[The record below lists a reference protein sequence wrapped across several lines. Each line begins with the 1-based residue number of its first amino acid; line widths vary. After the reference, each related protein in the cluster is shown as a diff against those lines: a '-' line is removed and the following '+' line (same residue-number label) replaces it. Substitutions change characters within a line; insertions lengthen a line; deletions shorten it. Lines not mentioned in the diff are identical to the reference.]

1 MKTFSEFLDEALL
14 PSLIKA
20 VAKQFVKSKALQKAV
35 PKATNIP
42 VRNYW
47 TNKPVAGLS
56 VAPKA
61 PEKVKLA
68 STITGFRSGG
78 ASRGPNFDPMKG
90 SKYQF
95 DPVNQTSI
103 SNTAPGHTHTPA
115 GIKPKSTRT
124 YFDTPK
130 NIISAKQNRNYSTL
144 GKDPKKGLTPFEA
157 WKTGDYPAGVEYAH
171 GKFSQPNWS
180 PTHAGSP
187 IVDIQTRTGSKSNL
201 PLFGAER
208 REIRDRVKAGLQ
220 KPANIEDIKRQL
232 GIKPKN
238 SSTTYRNLGAGR
250 KESVKEQKTFSEFL
264 TDIRNPRQ
272 DT

>member
-1 MKTFSEFLDEALL
+1 MKTYQQFMTEALAA
-14 PSLIKA
+14 SLVKA
-20 VAKQFVKSKALQKAV
+20 VARQFVKSKALQKAV
-35 PKATNIP
+35 PKKPNIP
-42 VRNYW
+42 IRNYFN
-47 TNKPVAGLS
+47 NKPVAGLT
-56 VAPKA
+56 VASKA

-78 ASRGPNFDPMKG
+78 QNRGSNFDPMKG

-95 DPVNQTSI
+95 DPVNRTSI
-103 SNTAPGHTHTPA
+103 SNTAPGHISTPA

-157 WKTGDYPAGVEYAH
+157 WKKGDYPAGVEYSK

-187 IVDIQTRTGSKSNL
+187 IVDIQTRTASKSNL

-208 REIRDRVKAGLQ
+208 KEIKDRVKAELKRPQ
-220 KPANIEDIKRQL
+220 NIQDLKLKKEL
-232 GIKPKN
+232 GIK
-238 SSTTYRNLGAGR
+238 
-250 KESVKEQKTFSEFL
+250 
-264 TDIRNPRQ
+264 D
-272 DT
+272 

>member
-1 MKTFSEFLDEALL
+1 MKTYSEFIQEALIS
-14 PSLIKA
+14 SLIRGVARQAFKSAAVKKA
-20 VAKQFVKSKALQKAV
+20 I
-35 PKATNIP
+35 PKATSIP

-56 VAPKA
+56 VASKA
-61 PEKVKLA
+61 PEKIKST

-78 ASRGPNFDPMKG
+78 SNRGPNFDPMKG

-95 DPVNQTSI
+95 DPIKRTSI
-103 SNTAPGHTHTPA
+103 SNTAPGHHTTPA

-130 NIISAKQNRNYSTL
+130 NIITAKQNKDYSTL
-144 GKDPKKGLTPFEA
+144 GKTPKRGLTPFEA
-157 WKTGDYPAGVEYAH
+157 WKKGDYPAGVEYAK
-171 GKFSQPNWS
+171 GKFSKPNWS

-208 REIRDRVKAGLQ
+208 KEIRQRVKAALQ
-220 KPANIEDIKRQL
+220 KPRNINALKREL
-232 GIKPKN
+232 GMSQNP
-238 SSTTYRNLGAGR
+238 STT
-250 KESVKEQKTFSEFL
+250 
-264 TDIRNPRQ
+264 
-272 DT
+272 